1 MEFKDGLKTSREIP
15 CCRGV
20 KFMKCNEMYNSEL
33 FYIKLKNEIYIYQ
46 GKYIFL
52 GRLLS
57 AIEGDNYDMP
67 AYLQSPE
74 GRDAFHDAVMKLV
87 SEKLISPVGKKPITT
102 HGLHLKYRINR
113 KAEKKDD
120 ELARQIIKSI
130 EPPAKLDYYLKNP
143 QDFVKDRVIIEIIS
157 SFLRQ
162 KNNDIVT
169 ANERSYQLFGNEKF
183 IKGDGKNRSHG
194 ETVLKRLGLG
204 FSNIR
209 CEDTIEPF
217 FSFQNK
223 DFHSKVSRNVYIIEN
238 RDTFWSFKRN
248 IMDCSSI
255 VKADMLVYGEGK
267 KIISSFKFVDEY
279 DVDPQRDIFF
289 YFGDL
294 DAEGINIY
302 CELLDQY
309 PQYRILPFC
318 EGYQAVFEI
327 GQRREPVK
335 IPKQQKVNIE
345 NIERFISAFDQSWA
359 IKLKKLL
366 EGGFYIPQEALS
378 AVEMKERFGSTQN
391 D

>member
-1 MEFKDGLKTSREIP
+1 
-15 CCRGV
+15 
-20 KFMKCNEMYNSEL
+20 MKCNEMYNSEL

>member
-1 MEFKDGLKTSREIP
+1 
-15 CCRGV
+15 
-20 KFMKCNEMYNSEL
+20 
-33 FYIKLKNEIYIYQ
+33 
-46 GKYIFL
+46 
-52 GRLLS
+52 
-57 AIEGDNYDMP
+57 
-67 AYLQSPE
+67 
-74 GRDAFHDAVMKLV
+74 
-87 SEKLISPVGKKPITT
+87 
-102 HGLHLKYRINR
+102 
-113 KAEKKDD
+113 
-120 ELARQIIKSI
+120 
-130 EPPAKLDYYLKNP
+130 
-143 QDFVKDRVIIEIIS
+143 
-157 SFLRQ
+157 
-162 KNNDIVT
+162 
-169 ANERSYQLFGNEKF
+169 
-183 IKGDGKNRSHG
+183 
-194 ETVLKRLGLG
+194 
-204 FSNIR
+204 
-209 CEDTIEPF
+209 
-217 FSFQNK
+217 
-223 DFHSKVSRNVYIIEN
+223 
-238 RDTFWSFKRN
+238 
-248 IMDCSSI
+248 
-255 VKADMLVYGEGK
+255 MLVYGEGK

-335 IPKQQKVNIE
+335 IPKRQKVNIE